1 MFGQEGSHYPLLRQT
16 RGLAKAGAFW
26 YTVTTQRGW
35 NKIIDT
41 GTSSKI
47 IDTGFW
53 GVESMIDCLE
63 IKDLDVQKATVNV
76 ESRKVESQANG

>member
-1 MFGQEGSHYPLLRQT
+1 MFSEGGSFLVHSDHT
-16 RGLAKAGAFW
+16 E
-26 YTVTTQRGW
+26 GW

-53 GVESMIDCLE
+53 GFESMIDCLE
-63 IKDLDVQKATVNV
+63 IKDLDVQKATVDC
-76 ESRKVESQANG
+76 RI

>member
-16 RGLAKAGAFW
+16 QGLAKAGAFW
-26 YTVTTQRGW
+26 YTEGW

-63 IKDLDVQKATVNV
+63 IKDLDVQKATVDC
-76 ESRKVESQANG
+76 